1 MLDIAPN
8 NLVLPHQTHETTV
21 RLVASELLSMPQEVR
36 QMVLEGVDA
45 LITNVP
51 GVCIGVSTA
60 DCIPI
65 ILYDAEHRATA
76 AIHAGWRGT
85 VKRIAQNTI
94 AQMRTAFGTNPQS
107 LRAIIGPG
115 ISLHNFEV
123 GNEVYEAFANA
134 AFPMQEIA
142 LRQEK
147 WHINLPLC
155 NQMQLQ
161 EAGVKAENIHAT
173 DICTY
178 DRCNDFFSARR
189 LGINSGRIFTGVTI
203 S

>member
-1 MLDIAPN
+1 M
-8 NLVLPHQTHETTV
+8 
-21 RLVASELLSMPQEVR
+21 
-36 QMVLEGVDA
+36 
-45 LITNVP
+45 
-51 GVCIGVSTA
+51 STA

-134 AFPMQEIA
+134 AAAEAEA
-142 LRQEK
+142 LRR
-147 WHINLPLC
+147 
-155 NQMQLQ
+155 QMAEILIKNKLI
-161 EAGVKAENIHAT
+161 EA
-173 DICTY
+173 
-178 DRCNDFFSARR
+178 
-189 LGINSGRIFTGVTI
+189 
-203 S
+203 